1 MKDRVKYDKVRRM
14 VEEVEKSG
22 VSSSLKN
29 STICT
34 MLKPI
39 VAKANPI
46 ASAFSMMERDAVDL
60 KVMRGLCAN
69 GIPFNVLRNP
79 QFCEMITAIN
89 NAPKGYKAPSYE
101 KARTILLDECKR
113 DVEKDLT
120 MIKDTWYTQGVSI
133 VSNGWSNKHRPLIN
147 VIAANSRGAMFIEAL
162 ATTIVLK
169 SWKEWTKNGDE
180 KMKTMGA
187 LVAETISDDE
197 FWEEVENIVAITKP
211 LYLLIKFSDG
221 ESPKLGEI
229 YEKMDSMLGEL
240 KDIMTNNKYKDSYE
254 QMEAIVVE
262 RWAKMNIPMHCLGF
276 ALTPR
281 FYDHH
286 YLETPAP
293 GGVPRKAPNL
303 DKEVVLGVM
312 DDFERIAE
320 NGAKQKLL
328 REQFVIFHM
337 KKGIY
342 SMPAAQIDAVTMDS
356 IDWWSTYGS
365 ETPELAE
372 VAKKV
377 LSQPISSSSAERNWS
392 TYSYIHNVKRN
403 RLNCTRADKLVFIH
417 SNIRLQSRFF
427 ESYVTGPH
435 KRWDMDPE
443 NSYLEDSAVKLEDMG
458 WRSLDDD
465 NDFDVTETIE
475 EDEDNYTK
483 NKGKKQRK
491 N

>member
-14 VEEVEKSG
+14 VEEAEKS
-22 VSSSLKN
+22 
-29 STICT
+29 
-34 MLKPI
+34 
-39 VAKANPI
+39 
-46 ASAFSMMERDAVDL
+46 
-60 KVMRGLCAN
+60 
-69 GIPFNVLRNP
+69 
-79 QFCEMITAIN
+79 AIN

-101 KARTILLDECKR
+101 KARTVLLDECKR
-113 DVEKDLT
+113 DVEKDLA

-133 VSNGWSNKHRPLIN
+133 VSDGWSNVKHRPLIN

-211 LYLLIKFSDG
+211 LY
-221 ESPKLGEI
+221 
-229 YEKMDSMLGEL
+229 
-240 KDIMTNNKYKDSYE
+240 E

-312 DDFERIAE
+312 DAFERIAE
-320 NGAKQKLL
+320 NGAEQKLL

-372 VAKKV
+372 VAKKI